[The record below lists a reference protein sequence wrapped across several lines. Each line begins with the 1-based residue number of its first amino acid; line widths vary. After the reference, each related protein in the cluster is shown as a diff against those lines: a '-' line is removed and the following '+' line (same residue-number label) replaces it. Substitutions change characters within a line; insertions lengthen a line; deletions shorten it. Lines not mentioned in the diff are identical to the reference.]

1 VKRGKLQG
9 KAAIGLIVGGDIVLL
24 VFGWFLL
31 IGPQKATS
39 ASIVRATAA
48 AEAQL
53 TEAKKPIVPVK
64 PAAVQKQPVIRT
76 ADLYSLANAMPPTTD
91 MPDLL
96 LELGQVARGAGVKLK
111 TISPNAGGG
120 ATTGSYTTLPINL
133 TFTGDFYSLTDLLY
147 RLRSLVTVRHGELQ
161 TSGRLFS
168 IDSVSF
174 APVGAGTELNATV
187 TLNAFIYGGAP
198 AATAAT
204 SAVPPPASTDT
215 TTTAT
220 STAPSADVAPAP

>member
-1 VKRGKLQG
+1 VKLPKLQG
-9 KAAIGLIVGGDIVLL
+9 KAAIGLIVGGDIILL

-53 TEAKKPIVPVK
+53 VEAKKPIVPVK

-96 LELGQVARGAGVKLK
+96 LELGQVARGAGVNLK

-120 ATTGSYTTLPINL
+120 ATAGSYTTLPINL

-174 APVGAGTELNATV
+174 SPLEGTQLNATV

-204 SAVPPPASTDT
+204 TPAAAPAASTDT
-215 TTTAT
+215 TSTET

>member
-1 VKRGKLQG
+1 VKLGKLQG

-31 IGPQKATS
+31 IGPQKSTS
-39 ASIVRATAA
+39 ASIVRATTA
-48 AEAQL
+48 AEVQL
-53 TEAKKPIVPVK
+53 AEAKKPIVPVK

-96 LELGQVARGAGVKLK
+96 LELGQVARGAGVNLK
-111 TISPNAGGG
+111 TISPNTAGG
-120 ATTGSYTTLPINL
+120 ASAGSYTTLPISL
-133 TFTGDFYSLTDLLY
+133 TFSGDFYSLTDLLY

-174 APVGAGTELNATV
+174 SPLEGTQLNATV

-198 AATAAT
+198 PVAAATPAA
-204 SAVPPPASTDT
+204 PPPASTDT